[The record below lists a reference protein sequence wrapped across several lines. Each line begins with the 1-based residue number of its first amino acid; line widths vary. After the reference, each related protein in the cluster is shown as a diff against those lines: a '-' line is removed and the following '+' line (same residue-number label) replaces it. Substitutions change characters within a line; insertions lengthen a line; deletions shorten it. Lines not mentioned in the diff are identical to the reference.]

1 VTLTIT
7 TTAPTG
13 RLENPLIRSSRVFYA
28 VLFPGLLGIAM
39 TIGGRKRSLGA
50 IRILVLITLLGVSAL
65 WTSSCGGSS
74 SSSNS
79 NPGTPAGSYPITVN
93 AATAGPS
100 VIQSSLKFTL
110 SVQ

>member
-1 VTLTIT
+1 MSMTIT

-13 RLENPLIRSSRVFYA
+13 RLENPLTRGTGVFYA
-28 VLFPGLLGIAM
+28 MLFPGLLGIAV

-50 IRILVLITLLGVSAL
+50 MRMLVLITLLGVSAL
-65 WTSSCGGSS
+65 WMSSCGGSS

-93 AATAGPS
+93 ATTGGASP
-100 VIQSSLKFTL
+100 IQNSFKFTL